1 MIYNFI
7 DEEQIGRK
15 VRLMFRYV
23 ENNSIPKQKL
33 TNYLK
38 DDTMIKIRS
47 YIKVIINEY
56 NKNNRAKDKG
66 KMTSEEY
73 KTYLKRYKESQFNY
87 IRNFIFKK
95 LDNILKCLKSTIII
109 MMQF

>member
-15 VRLMFRYV
+15 VRLMFRYA
-23 ENNSIPKQKL
+23 ENKSIPKQKL

-38 DDTMIKIRS
+38 NDTIIKIRS

-56 NKNNRAKDKG
+56 NKNNRAKNLR
-66 KMTSEEY
+66 SF
-73 KTYLKRYKESQFNY
+73 YLQQ
-87 IRNFIFKK
+87 
-95 LDNILKCLKSTIII
+95 TGV
-109 MMQF
+109 

>member
-23 ENNSIPKQKL
+23 ENKSIPKQKL

-38 DDTMIKIRS
+38 NDTMIKM
-47 YIKVIINEY
+47 IKQT
-56 NKNNRAKDKG
+56 K
-66 KMTSEEY
+66 
-73 KTYLKRYKESQFNY
+73 KTIK
-87 IRNFIFKK
+87 
-95 LDNILKCLKSTIII
+95 
-109 MMQF
+109 